1 MATSRIPGQNGP
13 APLSGEPEV
22 AFVTSRD
29 TGLTMVDEMTADEE
43 KIAAGFAKLDSAA
56 TMFTD
61 EKLTLDKS
69 NSDIND
75 VIRSVPSDEESS
87 THVGKGMTASEKVEN
102 MEEIALYALHVD
114 DDPTLNPWTFR
125 TWFLGRRLHYIS
137 HPLNAFVC

>member
-1 MATSRIPGQNGP
+1 MA
-13 APLSGEPEV
+13 
-22 AFVTSRD
+22 
-29 TGLTMVDEMTADEE
+29 ADEE
-43 KIAAGFAKLDSAA
+43 KREANFAKLDSAA
-56 TMFTD
+56 TMVTD
-61 EKLTLDKS
+61 EKLALDKS

-125 TWFLGRRLHYIS
+125 TWFLGRYRS
-137 HPLNAFVC
+137 HLPSAFRQLDGPLLTLSS

>member
-1 MATSRIPGQNGP
+1 MATSRIPGLFGL
-13 APLSGEPEV
+13 ASLSGVSVV

-29 TGLTMVDEMTADEE
+29 TGLTMVDVMTVDEE

-114 DDPTLNPWTFR
+114 VVFFLFLWLFR
-125 TWFLGRRLHYIS
+125 TWFLGMCLHYIS